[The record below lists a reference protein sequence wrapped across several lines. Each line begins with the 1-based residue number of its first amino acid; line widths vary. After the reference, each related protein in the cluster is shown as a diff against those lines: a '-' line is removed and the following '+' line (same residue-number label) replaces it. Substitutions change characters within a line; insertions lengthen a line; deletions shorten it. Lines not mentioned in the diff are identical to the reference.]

1 MAQCLITKNS
11 KYNPIIFEAPELDGC
26 GLIYLYGDT
35 ESEDQFSSYGVD
47 NIYERNKIFSVRR
60 MLDSK
65 VNSYCDSRRTYDCDK
80 YYYSKGIIFDTD
92 GRIISLIVR
101 EDNVLKLIISYD
113 INDSNEN
120 HLIKS
125 AKRNKFNDCDIIRME
140 RNQICSLFQTL
151 INPNM
156 NDYSNEVQLQLSSE
170 FIESFKESNCFREIK
185 LPENLP
191 SNNLNLFYNAYKYM
205 QYE

>member
-1 MAQCLITKNS
+1 MTQCLITKNS

-35 ESEDQFSSYGVD
+35 ATGNQFGSYGAD
-47 NIYERNKIFSVRR
+47 NLYELNKAFSVRR

-65 VNSYCDSRRTYDCDK
+65 VNSYCDSRRIYDWDK
-80 YYYSKGIIFDTD
+80 YYYSKGVIFDTT
-92 GRIISLIVR
+92 GRIVSLIVR
-101 EDNVLKLIISYD
+101 EDGVLKLIISYG
-113 INDSNEN
+113 INDCSKN

-125 AKRNKFNDCDIIRME
+125 AKRNKFNDCDIIKMD

-156 NDYSNEVQLQLSSE
+156 GDYSDDVQLQLSKE
-170 FIESFKESNCFREIK
+170 FIESFKESNCFHGIK

-191 SNNLNLFYNAYKYM
+191 SNNLNLFYNAYEYM
-205 QYE
+205 RS